1 MRASS
6 SQPPIP
12 YWPSIIC
19 LLTALIITTS
29 QAVARNQKENMR
41 IACSDQA
48 TKQKVIDSLQT
59 VLSRLS
65 TPDDS
70 VTELFNIYD
79 LAVAPEK
86 IEYGKKLAAT
96 ARRAGRPGVAFDVM
110 RNIANNN
117 QRNEEVLEE
126 VISMAKS
133 YPQSE
138 DRDNTVTFV
147 RILLNSA
154 RAKSAATAEERVA
167 QIQELAKQL

>member
-86 IEYGKKLAAT
+86 SNT
-96 ARRAGRPGVAFDVM
+96 ARNWLPRP
-110 RNIANNN
+110 
-117 QRNEEVLEE
+117 
-126 VISMAKS
+126 
-133 YPQSE
+133 
-138 DRDNTVTFV
+138 
-147 RILLNSA
+147 
-154 RAKSAATAEERVA
+154 VA
-167 QIQELAKQL
+167 QVAREWPST

>member
-1 MRASS
+1 
-6 SQPPIP
+6 
-12 YWPSIIC
+12 
-19 LLTALIITTS
+19 
-29 QAVARNQKENMR
+29 MR

-154 RAKSAATAEERVA
+154 RAKSCLLYTSDAADER
-167 QIQELAKQL
+167 